1 MTKKTE
7 EIQSKYFINGQPARD
22 FKREFTGVLNT
33 YKEVF
38 ESKEYKN
45 RFYKLKIKKIINYIQ
60 SSFTKWID
68 FKSRT
73 SRIEFFTGLV
83 TSGLFFFFNI
93 ILSLNLASYFRVN
106 TWFHLINLYI
116 LIAILFAFI
125 QSHSLV
131 ARRLND
137 IRVNPYLA
145 FTPFILSSVYFA
157 LKVFYDTYEYGNLI
171 FIVILLVIAIYLIM
185 IVSESD

>member
-1 MTKKTE
+1 ML
-7 EIQSKYFINGQPARD
+7 IN
-22 FKREFTGVLNT
+22 F
-33 YKEVF
+33 
-38 ESKEYKN
+38 
-45 RFYKLKIKKIINYIQ
+45 IQ
-60 SSFTKWID
+60 SSFIKWRD

-116 LIAILFAFI
+116 LIAILFTFI
-125 QSHSLV
+125 QIHSLV

-137 IRVNPYLA
+137 IKVNPYFA
-145 FTPFILSSVYFA
+145 FLPFLLGSLYITLKMFINTEVYGKFIFLIILMV
-157 LKVFYDTYEYGNLI
+157 
-171 FIVILLVIAIYLIM
+171 IVISITLLL
-185 IVSESD
+185 SDPD

>member
-1 MTKKTE
+1 M
-7 EIQSKYFINGQPARD
+7 
-22 FKREFTGVLNT
+22 
-33 YKEVF
+33 
-38 ESKEYKN
+38 
-45 RFYKLKIKKIINYIQ
+45 KLFNYIQ

-68 FKSRT
+68 FKSRV

-145 FTPFILSSVYFA
+145 FVPFILSSVYLG
-157 LKVFYDTYEYGNLI
+157 LKLFVDTDPYGKFVFIG
-171 FIVILLVIAIYLIM
+171 ILLLILVT
-185 IVSESD
+185 ITLLVSESD